1 MGAPDL
7 FSAFVN
13 DGVLVGVD
21 VVGKGAGRG
30 SPEVWEELVLS
41 VEGDNRKGELLENWS
56 GRGRR
61 GDDGD
66 GGFDNSGQEVFNRD
80 VREWDMIDDSLELEV
95 DISVLG
101 FVGGG
106 VLKLRA

>member
-1 MGAPDL
+1 MQTPDL

-30 SPEVWEELVLS
+30 GPKVWEKLVLGI
-41 VEGDNRKGELLENWS
+41 ERDNREGEFLKGRS
-56 GRGRR
+56 CRGGQ
-61 GDDGD
+61 GDDSD
-66 GGFDNSGQEVFNRD
+66 GGFNNGGQEIFDRD
-80 VREWDMIDDSLELEV
+80 VRKWDTVNDFLELKV
-95 DISVLG
+95 DVHILG

>member
-21 VVGKGAGRG
+21 IVGEGAGRG
-30 SPEVWEELVLS
+30 GPEVWEEFVLG
-41 VEGDNRKGELLENWS
+41 VVGNDRKGELLKDGS
-56 GRGRR
+56 GWGGR
-61 GDDGD
+61 GDDSD
-66 GGFDNSGQEVFNRD
+66 GGFNNGGGKVLNWD
-80 VREWDMIDDSLELEV
+80 VREWDAVNNFFELKV
-95 DISVLG
+95 DVGILC